1 MDIVESVCSDSL
13 SHEASLNM
21 ATKKSSAKGRNKQAA
36 KQSRTPASRPE
47 DRGRAVF
54 PYTTRPGA
62 LRRFLTEVPTRP
74 RPTRVNKDLLASWG
88 LRSNEDYS
96 IIRVL
101 KAVGLVNDNNEP
113 SDNYTAF
120 MRAGTGPAVLAGL
133 IRHTYAP
140 LFEAAHQPHRETTES
155 LQNLFNIHSGG
166 ATIELQIQTFRALC
180 DFADFEAQS
189 TADEAVAPARSG
201 VGRIGQETFT
211 VREGGPPVH
220 IDLHIHLPPG
230 KSSRD
235 YQYIIKTLPNTC
247 TALARRPRT
256 RETSSYG

>member
-1 MDIVESVCSDSL
+1 
-13 SHEASLNM
+13 M
-21 ATKKSSAKGRNKQAA
+21 ATKKSSAKGGSKQAT
-36 KQSRTPASRPE
+36 KQSRQPVSRPE

-54 PYTTRPGA
+54 PYTTRPGS
-62 LRRFLTEVPTRP
+62 LRRFLTEVPNRP
-74 RPTRVNKDLLASWG
+74 RPTRINKDLLASWG

-96 IIRVL
+96 IVRVL

-120 MRAGTGPAVLAGL
+120 MRAGTGPAVLAAL
-133 IRHTYAP
+133 IRRIYAP
-140 LFEAAHQPHRETTES
+140 LFEASHQPHRETTES

-180 DFADFEAQS
+180 DFANFEAQS
-189 TADEAVAPARSG
+189 TADEAAAPASSG
-201 VGRIGQETFT
+201 VSRAGQESSTL
-211 VREGGPPVH
+211 REGGPPIH

-235 YQYIIKTLPNTC
+235 YQYIIQDIAKYLYGVS
-247 TALARRPRT
+247 
-256 RETSSYG
+256 ETTEDKRDE